1 MNRNLFK
8 TLVVILGIF
17 VTFTASANY
26 DPNDEY
32 EVFIQDDRNQT
43 DFVEYLVKQ
52 KLRAQELLEK
62 IGEKP
67 NAAML
72 KRLKKIRFDTEFYI
86 EQIHL
91 ILNICTNKIELMQ
104 QLPLTNP
111 RLLKMAQDMA
121 KGKFDSMNYPDA
133 STYTK
138 YDEDNLL
145 GYTKED
151 LEKFKKIKMK
161 AYQKCMDFGT
171 KTRAQMP
178 YQYTIDCS
186 EDLIYGLEEAGFFKG
201 DNLGDQGGE
210 EAIADYI
217 SPYVFHDLLEEIA
230 AFHEKE
236 QNR

>member
-72 KRLKKIRFDTEFYI
+72 KRLKKIRFDTDIDDNILSMEWRESKPENDDLKNYKAKAEFI
-86 EQIHL
+86 
-91 ILNICTNKIELMQ
+91 
-104 QLPLTNP
+104 
-111 RLLKMAQDMA
+111 
-121 KGKFDSMNYPDA
+121 
-133 STYTK
+133 
-138 YDEDNLL
+138 
-145 GYTKED
+145 
-151 LEKFKKIKMK
+151 
-161 AYQKCMDFGT
+161 
-171 KTRAQMP
+171 
-178 YQYTIDCS
+178 
-186 EDLIYGLEEAGFFKG
+186 
-201 DNLGDQGGE
+201 
-210 EAIADYI
+210 
-217 SPYVFHDLLEEIA
+217 
-230 AFHEKE
+230 
-236 QNR
+236 

>member
-72 KRLKKIRFDTEFYI
+72 KRLKKVRFDTEFYI

-121 KGKFDSMNYPDA
+121 KGS
-133 STYTK
+133 
-138 YDEDNLL
+138 L
-145 GYTKED
+145 
-151 LEKFKKIKMK
+151 
-161 AYQKCMDFGT
+161 
-171 KTRAQMP
+171 
-178 YQYTIDCS
+178 
-186 EDLIYGLEEAGFFKG
+186 
-201 DNLGDQGGE
+201 
-210 EAIADYI
+210 
-217 SPYVFHDLLEEIA
+217 
-230 AFHEKE
+230 
-236 QNR
+236 

>member
-1 MNRNLFK
+1 M
-8 TLVVILGIF
+8 VILGIF

-72 KRLKKIRFDTEFYI
+72 KRLKKVRFDTEFYI

-121 KGKFDSMNYPDA
+121 KGS
-133 STYTK
+133 
-138 YDEDNLL
+138 L
-145 GYTKED
+145 
-151 LEKFKKIKMK
+151 
-161 AYQKCMDFGT
+161 
-171 KTRAQMP
+171 
-178 YQYTIDCS
+178 
-186 EDLIYGLEEAGFFKG
+186 
-201 DNLGDQGGE
+201 
-210 EAIADYI
+210 
-217 SPYVFHDLLEEIA
+217 
-230 AFHEKE
+230 
-236 QNR
+236 